1 MTIDVPLVLGVANL
15 VGLLALVV
23 RLFTRTEIRVDVMEK
38 QLTKVEAQAQATAD
52 NFNGPARNAHT
63 ELMGRVST
71 LERDTAKLATIESV
85 QSVRVEVQMGFAE
98 LKTMLARIEK
108 DMES

>member
-38 QLTKVEAQAQATAD
+38 QLAKVEAQAQATAD
-52 NFNGPARNAHT
+52 NFNGARNAHT
-63 ELMGRVST
+63 ELMGRVLT